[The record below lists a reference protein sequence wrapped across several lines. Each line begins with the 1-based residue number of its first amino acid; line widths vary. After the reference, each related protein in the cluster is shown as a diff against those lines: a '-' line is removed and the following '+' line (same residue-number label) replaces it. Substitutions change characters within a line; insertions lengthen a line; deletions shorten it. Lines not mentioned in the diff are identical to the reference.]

1 MCGIAGIAGPGVG
14 GGLGPELDAM
24 LATLAQR
31 GPDERGHL
39 TFPNCVLAHTR
50 LSILDLST
58 GSQPMYDREANIAIT
73 FNGEIYNFLELRRE
87 LEAQGHVFLTRSDTE
102 VILKA
107 YLQYGPACVER
118 LDGMF
123 AFGLWDE
130 TANRLVLARDRFGK
144 KPLYYAFDNG
154 GALIFGSELKTLL
167 ASGRV
172 PAAIDYETMDSYLRL
187 QYVPPDRTIYRNVH
201 VVRPAE
207 TVVVASGRVS
217 TRCYWTLRQAPLRI
231 PYAEAKEEVRRLMAD
246 AVRKRMVADV
256 EIGALLS
263 GGVDST
269 IVTHFAQQFA
279 SHPVKTFSVG
289 YGDFINELPYSEAA
303 ATTIGTDHHV
313 LQVGGAT
320 LGDELVKV
328 AAYFDEPH
336 ADSSNVAQCLV
347 SALAR
352 TKVKVALCG
361 DGGDE
366 VFLGYEWYWRHW
378 QGGRRERLRQALLSD
393 PFRDYVRAIQAFSPE
408 HRKLLWNGHLPAA
421 TEIVPHSVS
430 KSRLRSVQAI
440 NMFDLSVYLPGQLLV
455 KADRAGMMH
464 SLEVRSPLLDYRLA
478 EFVVNLPIDY
488 KTDRRA
494 GKLILKDL
502 LREVMPPEFV
512 DRPKQGFGA
521 PVADWLR
528 SICRPL
534 VRDLLDSPNAGVYD
548 CFNRAY
554 IAGMVERFYAG
565 QDSSDSR
572 RIWALLCLEL
582 WFSTHRSHRPGVTA
596 NAASA

>member
-1 MCGIAGIAGPGVG
+1 MCGIAGIVGWGIGEGPGIEVG
-14 GGLGPELDAM
+14 AM

-39 TFPNCVLAHTR
+39 TFPNCILAHTR

-58 GSQPMYDREANIAIT
+58 GGQPMHDREANVAIT
-73 FNGEIYNFLELRRE
+73 FNGEIYNFRELRRE
-87 LEAQGHVFLTRSDTE
+87 LEAQGHDFLTRSDTE

-107 YLQYGPACVER
+107 YHQYGAACVER

-130 TANRLVLARDRFGK
+130 ATNSLLLARDRFGK
-144 KPLYYAFDNG
+144 KPLYYAFDDG
-154 GALIFGSELKTLL
+154 GALIFASELKTLF
-167 ASGRV
+167 ASGRLRGT
-172 PAAIDYETMDSYLRL
+172 IDYEALDSYLRL
-187 QYVPPDRTIYRNVH
+187 LYVPPDRTIYRNVH

-207 TVVVASGRVS
+207 LLVFASGQVS
-217 TRCYWTLRQAPLRI
+217 TRQYWTLRQEPLRI
-231 PYAEAKEEVRRLMAD
+231 PYDEAKEEVRRLLGD

-269 IVTHFAQQFA
+269 IVTHFAQQYA
-279 SHPVKTFSVG
+279 SRPVKTFSVG
-289 YGDFINELPYSEAA
+289 YGDFINELPHSQAA
-303 ATTIGTDHHV
+303 ADRIGTDHHV
-313 LQVGGAT
+313 LQVGGPA
-320 LGDELVKV
+320 LGDELLKV

-336 ADSSNVAQCLV
+336 ADSSNVAQGLV

-378 QGGRRERLRQALLSD
+378 QMGRRERLKQALLSN
-393 PFRDYVRAIQAFSPE
+393 PFRDYVRAIQAFRPE
-408 HRKLLWNGHLPAA
+408 HRRLLWNGNLPAA
-421 TEIVPHSVS
+421 AELVPDTVRR
-430 KSRLRSVQAI
+430 SRLRPVQAI
-440 NMFDLSVYLPGQLLV
+440 NRFDLSVYLPGQLLV

-464 SLEVRSPLLDYRLA
+464 SLEVRSPLLDTQLA
-478 EFVVNLPIDY
+478 EFVVNLPTEY

-494 GKLILKDL
+494 GKIILKDL
-502 LREVMPPEFV
+502 LREVMPSEFV

-521 PVADWLR
+521 PVTDWLR

-534 VRDLLDSPNAGVYD
+534 VRDLLGSSNASVYG
-548 CFNRAY
+548 CLNRDY
-554 IAGMVERFYAG
+554 IRRMIERFYAG
-565 QDSSDSR
+565 QDTSDYR

-582 WFSTHRSHRPGVTA
+582 WFNTHRHAQTA
-596 NAASA
+596 